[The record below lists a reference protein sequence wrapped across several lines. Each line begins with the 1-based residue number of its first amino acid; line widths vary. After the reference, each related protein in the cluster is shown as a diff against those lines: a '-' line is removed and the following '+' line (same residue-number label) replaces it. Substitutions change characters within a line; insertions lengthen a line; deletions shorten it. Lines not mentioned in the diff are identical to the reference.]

1 MSLLSPP
8 STNSTPL
15 SHYHSLTPSPA
26 ILTSPLGTPSPASSS
41 SVSISLTAEDE
52 ENVTITASRSLAP
65 KQNGRRKSQEDI
77 RLLAILTHITELSYS
92 LSDIQTRI
100 FEIQE
105 LRHKPQTDGGVDAT
119 VTAEID
125 NALMSMTDRLEAID
139 RGLKTVNESI
149 APYQPAGGGQLGE
162 TSELTVVLRKHA
174 ALLREWDAVQQETEE
189 LQQELKEDKWITVF
203 RTVTEQ
209 ADGMMA
215 SLEKAVNKCQ
225 DFIRQVYKRGGESAS
240 RLSCS
245 SLRSEKSPIS
255 LETFNTLLG
264 SFNAK
269 KEHYVPA
276 TTKVLAIMDNG
287 VRNRV
292 TKNGEALRRHT
303 EAAKRWR
310 LLQERMDRVEREMEN
325 VRKILVS
332 ADQALSEAGSSS
344 GNTAN
349 GYLATPPSGSLKG
362 SRTSSR
368 TSKGTTERSSLSR
381 SMSPLKKL
389 AKRLTGSMKSPAS
402 PPDSLPVSRA
412 SSQSLQSQ
420 TPLEPPEKII
430 RRQRSSLF
438 TFGSKGAPLTPD
450 TKGHKYSQSLT
461 PESSPAS
468 KRPDALD
475 ANVTIKQKSSKQ
487 PWNASTKVESEAL
500 ATVKPT
506 PSKRPTAK
514 SVISSDRPPLVAPCT
529 PSHRSLSRSS
539 NSNASSRPWSPVT
552 SSISTAP
559 SSNPSIPS
567 LPIPYRPPS
576 RAQTPGLG
584 TTPRPRPRTPSGI
597 PVPAP
602 SQHGRSVSARHPGA
616 DDDTDEAELT
626 LMQRAFSPALTQS
639 TSSPGTRSALRSGTP
654 SGSRVPPPRP
664 PSRSRIPLPSV
675 HVSSESRPSSTLSF
689 YRPES
694 PLDASRITGLSFR
707 AQTPESTLKT
717 RAQQVPV
724 FTGARPTARPSLP
737 GWKVPPS
744 SYRDASSTRT
754 PSRPGSRAGAHTP
767 NLDSHQ
773 VYVPSNPKDPL
784 DAEVAAVVNSIPH
797 GLLIER
803 VDPPLKSIPKEGEEI
818 RASYAF
824 SNSLARKVVTCRL
837 TTLTRSGSR
846 TSGETTTK
854 KVMCRVGGGWQDLQL
869 YMLNRQAGL

>member
-26 ILTSPLGTPSPASSS
+26 ILTSPLGTPSSASSS
-41 SVSISLTAEDE
+41 SVSISLTAETK
-52 ENVTITASRSLAP
+52 NVTITASRSLAP
-65 KQNGRRKSQEDI
+65 KQNGKRKSQEDI

-92 LSDIQTRI
+92 LSDIQTQ
-100 FEIQE
+100 IQE
-105 LRHKPQTDGGVDAT
+105 LRHKPQSDGGVDAT

-149 APYQPAGGGQLGE
+149 APYQPVGGGQLGE

-255 LETFNTLLG
+255 LETFHTLLG

-310 LLQERMDRVEREMEN
+310 LLQERMDRTEREMEN

-362 SRTSSR
+362 R
-368 TSKGTTERSSLSR
+368 TTERSSLSR

-389 AKRLTGSMKSPAS
+389 AKRLTGSMKSPAT

-420 TPLEPPEKII
+420 TPLEPRK
-430 RRQRSSLF
+430 RLF
-438 TFGSKGAPLTPD
+438 AAAFIS
-450 TKGHKYSQSLT
+450 
-461 PESSPAS
+461 
-468 KRPDALD
+468 RPDALD
-475 ANVTIKQKSSKQ
+475 ANVTIKQKSAKQ

-514 SVISSDRPPLVAPCT
+514 SLQLERLVAT
-529 PSHRSLSRSS
+529 VVT
-539 NSNASSRPWSPVT
+539 VT

-559 SSNPSIPS
+559 SNPSIPP

-597 PVPAP
+597 PVPAL

-616 DDDTDEAELT
+616 DDDTEEAELT

-675 HVSSESRPSSTLSF
+675 HVFGVSA
-689 YRPES
+689 S

-717 RAQQVPV
+717 RAQQV
-724 FTGARPTARPSLP
+724 RL
-737 GWKVPPS
+737 PPS
-744 SYRDASSTRT
+744 SYRDTSSTRT

-773 VYVPSNPKDPL
+773 QGKL
-784 DAEVAAVVNSIPH
+784 LHAALRLSRDQVV
-797 GLLIER
+797 E
-803 VDPPLKSIPKEGEEI
+803 
-818 RASYAF
+818 
-824 SNSLARKVVTCRL
+824 
-837 TTLTRSGSR
+837 

-854 KVMCRVGGGWQDLQL
+854 KVMCRVGA